1 MKYLILILQLITCF
15 LLIGKTNAQTL
26 ECNCGEISL
35 RTVNAKSGLILRG
48 GPSTKSVIITTI
60 PFGEKVLVGRDY
72 ELNEPAIFENI
83 QGYWVK
89 AIYHGRE
96 GYLFDGFLNDKPA
109 YDIFQNMD
117 LNLPLRDRAP
127 FIGLFAELD
136 DHYSPA
142 NLFFEK
148 MEFDTVDYLSEI
160 ETNIYAELKINDNKY
175 PMYVFTG
182 LENKS
187 HPIDAELF
195 EIEEGFL
202 YPGSMRTVYFSGSN
216 YTLYATGE
224 VVKTEPKNSDNGQTM
239 TIKNYEVILER
250 RSPDAVQSQVI
261 MSGQNLPVAYWGN
274 GGIANIRF
282 VGDLDGDAQP
292 DFIIENY
299 FEGGFETSLFLS
311 SEAEKGFLVKLVRR
325 ALGSCC

>member
-35 RTVNAKSGLILRG
+35 RTVNAKSGLIFRG

-89 AIYHGRE
+89 AIYNGRE

-117 LNLPLRDRAP
+117 LNLPLLDRAP
-127 FIGLFAELD
+127 FIGLFAELND
-136 DHYSPA
+136 QNYPV
-142 NLFFEK
+142 NIFFEE
-148 MEFDTVDYLSEI
+148 MESDTVDYLSEI
-160 ETNIYAELKINDNKY
+160 ETNIYAELKIKDNKY
-175 PMYVFTG
+175 PLYVFTG
-182 LENKS
+182 LENKR

-195 EIEEGFL
+195 EMDEGFL
-202 YPGSMRTVYFSGSN
+202 YPGSMRNVYFSGSN
-216 YTLYATGE
+216 YTLYA
-224 VVKTEPKNSDNGQTM
+224 
-239 TIKNYEVILER
+239 
-250 RSPDAVQSQVI
+250 
-261 MSGQNLPVAYWGN
+261 
-274 GGIANIRF
+274 
-282 VGDLDGDAQP
+282 
-292 DFIIENY
+292 
-299 FEGGFETSLFLS
+299 
-311 SEAEKGFLVKLVRR
+311 LVK
-325 ALGSCC
+325 S